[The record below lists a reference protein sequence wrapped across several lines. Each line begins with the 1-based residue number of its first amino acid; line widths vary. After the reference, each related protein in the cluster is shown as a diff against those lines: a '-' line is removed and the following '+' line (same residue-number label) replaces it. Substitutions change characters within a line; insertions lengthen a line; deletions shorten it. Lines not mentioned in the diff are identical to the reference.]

1 MRMKVLARSPLAL
14 AGGAA
19 AVAGLLT
26 LGVLMG
32 TGVLGVQG
40 GKVADDVGQLVAGI
54 LAAAMCIVAGVR
66 SAGVRRVAWG
76 LIAMYCALW
85 AISVVTWLVY
95 DLTAGTQM
103 PFPSLSAVG
112 FVAAVPFA
120 VAGSAAFSIRR
131 GSQLPLVVRVLD
143 AVTVGLA
150 LMLICW
156 VPILERVFVSSRFT
170 AGSALLSLSIPV
182 GDLLVVT
189 LLWSA
194 VASSRWRLRPSMIVL
209 GVGFLSVT
217 IADLALA
224 YASANGTFASGT
236 LTDLMWTGGL
246 LLLAA
251 GALLD
256 VPDARRA
263 EAAAEPLPP
272 RRLAI
277 WVPFACAIVAAGIS
291 VADFHGT
298 GPSIDPVVLGGVLVI
313 MVLATVRQLLE
324 AVSNRT
330 LIVELRRRANT
341 DVLTGLVNRDSF
353 RGELDRAV
361 LRGQQPNARGTAILY
376 IDLDKFKSVN
386 DRYGH
391 AAGDRVLSVVARR
404 LTGVMRPTDVV
415 SRLGGDEFA
424 IIAFNTS
431 DRDSVAHIAYRV
443 QGCFREP
450 IAFAGDRMTLSAAIG
465 GVLVTGGIDADA
477 ALRSADLALYAAK
490 ARGRGTFE
498 IYDDA
503 LHGDEISRMW
513 LEADMPESLAQGQFT
528 LQYQPTISAESGAI
542 NGAEAL
548 VRWDHPTRGR
558 IAPLDFIPVA
568 EASGFIVDL
577 GRWILQQALRDAASW
592 RTHGVAPAVSVNVT
606 VQQLRSAGFVDD
618 VYKALADTRTAPENL
633 ILELTESSYVHE
645 AGAAAAAIRDLR
657 REGVR
662 IAIDDF
668 GTGYSSLALLTRLD
682 ADILKV
688 DRSFVVNATSSAGRL
703 VFKTVVDLA
712 RELHLS
718 TTVEG
723 IETPEEAAL
732 VRSLGADTLQGFHFD
747 RPLDPLTFRQ
757 RLHHVGGSERHERA
771 LQLVRVPA

>member
-1 MRMKVLARSPLAL
+1 MRVKVLARSPLAL

-19 AVAGLLT
+19 AIIGLVTLGLLMAT
-26 LGVLMG
+26 GALGA
-32 TGVLGVQG
+32 QG
-40 GKVADDVGQLVAGI
+40 GKVADDAGQLIGSA
-54 LAAAMCIVAGVR
+54 LAAVMCAVASVR
-66 SAGVRRVAWG
+66 SRGVRRVAWG
-76 LIAMYCALW
+76 LIAMYCTLW
-85 AISVVTWLVY
+85 SISIVTWLIFDVSG
-95 DLTAGTQM
+95 GTQM

-120 VAGSAAFSIRR
+120 VAGGATFGVRR

-143 AVTVGLA
+143 AVAVGLA

-156 VPILERVFVSSRFT
+156 VPILEHVYLASRFS
-170 AGSALLSLSIPV
+170 AGSALMSLSIPV
-182 GDLLVVT
+182 GDVLVVT

-194 VASSRWRLRPSMIVL
+194 IASSTRRLRPSMLVL
-209 GVGFLSVT
+209 GVGFVSITV
-217 IADLALA
+217 ADLALA

-236 LTDLMWTGGL
+236 LTDLLWTGGFL
-246 LLLAA
+246 LVAA
-251 GALLD
+251 GASIEI
-256 VPDARRA
+256 PDARRA
-263 EAAAEPLPP
+263 EAAPGPLAP

-291 VADFHGT
+291 LTDFHDDSG
-298 GPSIDPVVLGGVLVI
+298 IDPIVLGGVLAI
-313 MVLATVRQLLE
+313 MVLATVRQLVE
-324 AVSNRT
+324 AVSNRN
-330 LIVELRRRANT
+330 LIVELRHRAST

-361 LRGQQPNARGTAILY
+361 LQGQQPNARGTAILY
-376 IDLDKFKSVN
+376 IDLDKFKSIN

-404 LTGVMRPTDVV
+404 LTGVMRPTDIV

-450 IAFAGDRMTLSAAIG
+450 IAFGGDRIALSAAIG
-465 GVLVTGGIDADA
+465 GVLVTAGVDADA

-528 LQYQPTISAESGAI
+528 LQYQPTIGAVSGKI
-542 NGAEAL
+542 TGAEAL

-558 IAPLDFIPVA
+558 IPPLDFIPVA
-568 EASGFIVDL
+568 EASGYIVEL

-592 RTHGVAPAVSVNVT
+592 RSHGVAPSVSVNVT
-606 VQQLRSAGFVDD
+606 VQQLRSPGFVDD
-618 VYKALADTRTAPENL
+618 VYKALAETQTAPEDL
-633 ILELTESSYVHE
+633 ILELTESAYVHE
-645 AGAAAAAIRDLR
+645 GGAAAIAIRDLR

-668 GTGYSSLALLTRLD
+668 GTGYSSLALLTKLD

-688 DRSFVVNATSSAGRL
+688 DRSFVVNATSPAGRL

-723 IETPEEAAL
+723 IETQEEASM
-732 VRSLGADTLQGFHFD
+732 VRALGADTLQGFHFD
-747 RPLDPLTFRQ
+747 RPLDSQAFLQ
-757 RLHHVGGSERHERA
+757 RLRRAEAPERHERS
-771 LQLVRVPA
+771 LHLVRVPA

>member
-1 MRMKVLARSPLAL
+1 MKVLARSPLAL
-14 AGGAA
+14 ASGAA
-19 AVAGLLT
+19 VVAGLLT
-26 LGVLMG
+26 LGLLMA
-32 TGVLGVQG
+32 TGALGAHG
-40 GKVADDVGQLVAGI
+40 GKVADDSGQLIASF
-54 LAAAMCIVAGVR
+54 LAACMCTVASVR

-76 LIAMYCALW
+76 LVAMYCVVW
-85 AISVVTWLVY
+85 AISIATWLVF
-95 DLTAGTQM
+95 DVSNGTQM

-120 VAGSAAFSIRR
+120 VVGGATFSIRR

-150 LMLICW
+150 LMLISW
-156 VPILERVFVSSRFT
+156 VPILEQVFLASRFST
-170 AGSALLSLSIPV
+170 ASALMSLSIPV
-182 GDLLVVT
+182 GDVLVVT

-194 VASSRWRLRPSMIVL
+194 IANSRWRLRPSMIVF
-209 GVGFLSVT
+209 GVGFVSITV
-217 IADLALA
+217 ADLALA
-224 YASANGTFASGT
+224 YASAKGTFASGT
-236 LTDLMWTGGL
+236 LTDLLWTGGFL
-246 LLLAA
+246 LVAC
-251 GALLD
+251 GASMD

-263 EAAAEPLPP
+263 EPVPGPLPP

-291 VADFHGT
+291 LGDFHNGST
-298 GPSIDPVVLGGVLVI
+298 IDPVVLGGVLGI
-313 MVLATVRQLLE
+313 MVLATVRQLVE
-324 AVSNRT
+324 AVSNRN
-330 LIVELRRRANT
+330 LIVELRRRAST

-353 RGELDRAV
+353 RGALDRAV
-361 LRGQQPNARGTAILY
+361 AHGQQPNARGAAILY

-404 LTGVMRPTDVV
+404 LTGMMRPTDIV

-431 DRDSVAHIAYRV
+431 DRDSVAHIAHRV

-450 IAFAGDRMTLSAAIG
+450 IAFGGDRITLSSAIG
-465 GVLVTGGIDADA
+465 GVLVTNGIDADA
-477 ALRSADLALYAAK
+477 ALRFADLALYAAK

-513 LEADMPESLAQGQFT
+513 LEADMPESLAQGQFM
-528 LQYQPTISAESGAI
+528 LQYQPTISAVSGKI
-542 NGAEAL
+542 TGAEAL
-548 VRWDHPTRGR
+548 VRWNHPTRGR
-558 IAPLDFIPVA
+558 IPPLDFIPVA
-568 EASGFIVDL
+568 EASGYIVEL
-577 GRWILQQALRDAASW
+577 GRWILHQALRDAASW
-592 RTHGVAPAVSVNVT
+592 RSRGVAPSVSVNVT
-606 VQQLRSAGFVDD
+606 VQQLRSPGFVDD
-618 VYKALADTRTAPENL
+618 VYKALAETQTAPEDL
-633 ILELTESSYVHE
+633 ILELTESAYVHE

-668 GTGYSSLALLTRLD
+668 GTGYSSLALLTKLD

-688 DRSFVVNATSSAGRL
+688 DRSFVVNATSGAGRL

-723 IETPEEAAL
+723 IETQEEAAL
-732 VRSLGADTLQGFHFD
+732 VRALGVDTLQGFHFD
-747 RPLDPLTFRQ
+747 RPLDAQTFRQ
-757 RLHHVGGSERHERA
+757 RLHQNEPGERHERA
-771 LQLVRVPA
+771 LQLVRLSA

>member
-1 MRMKVLARSPLAL
+1 MRVKVLARSPLAL

-19 AVAGLLT
+19 AIIGLVTLGLLMAT
-26 LGVLMG
+26 GALGA
-32 TGVLGVQG
+32 QG
-40 GKVADDVGQLVAGI
+40 GKVADDAGQLIGSA
-54 LAAAMCIVAGVR
+54 LAAVMCAVASVR
-66 SAGVRRVAWG
+66 SRGVRRVAWG
-76 LIAMYCALW
+76 LIAMYCTLW
-85 AISVVTWLVY
+85 SISIVTWLIFDVSG
-95 DLTAGTQM
+95 GTQM

-120 VAGSAAFSIRR
+120 VAGGATFGVRR

-156 VPILERVFVSSRFT
+156 VPILEHVYLASRFS
-170 AGSALLSLSIPV
+170 AGSALMSLSIPV
-182 GDLLVVT
+182 GDVLVVT

-194 VASSRWRLRPSMIVL
+194 IASSTRRLRPSMLVL
-209 GVGFLSVT
+209 GVGFVSITV
-217 IADLALA
+217 ADLALA

-236 LTDLMWTGGL
+236 LTDLLWTGGFL
-246 LLLAA
+246 LVAA
-251 GALLD
+251 GASIEI
-256 VPDARRA
+256 PDARRA
-263 EAAAEPLPP
+263 EAAPGPLAP

-291 VADFHGT
+291 LTDFHDDSG
-298 GPSIDPVVLGGVLVI
+298 IDPIVLGGVLAI
-313 MVLATVRQLLE
+313 MVLATVRQLVE
-324 AVSNRT
+324 AVSNRN
-330 LIVELRRRANT
+330 LIVELRHRAST

-361 LRGQQPNARGTAILY
+361 LQGQQPNARGTAILY
-376 IDLDKFKSVN
+376 IDLDKFKSIN

-404 LTGVMRPTDVV
+404 LTGVMRPTDIV

-450 IAFAGDRMTLSAAIG
+450 IAFGGDRIALSAAIG
-465 GVLVTGGIDADA
+465 GVLVTAGVDADA

-528 LQYQPTISAESGAI
+528 LQYQPTIGAVSGKI
-542 NGAEAL
+542 TGAEAL

-558 IAPLDFIPVA
+558 IPPLDFIPVA
-568 EASGFIVDL
+568 EASGYIVEL

-592 RTHGVAPAVSVNVT
+592 RSHGVAPSVSVNVT
-606 VQQLRSAGFVDD
+606 VQQLRSPGFVDD
-618 VYKALADTRTAPENL
+618 VYKALAETQTAPEDL
-633 ILELTESSYVHE
+633 ILELTESAYVHE
-645 AGAAAAAIRDLR
+645 GGAAAIAIRDLR

-668 GTGYSSLALLTRLD
+668 GTGYSSLALLTKLD

-688 DRSFVVNATSSAGRL
+688 DRSFVVNATSPAGRL

-723 IETPEEAAL
+723 IETQEEASM
-732 VRSLGADTLQGFHFD
+732 VRALGADTLQGFHFD
-747 RPLDPLTFRQ
+747 RPLDSQAFLQ
-757 RLHHVGGSERHERA
+757 RLRRAEAPERHERS
-771 LQLVRVPA
+771 LHLVRVPA